1 MPKQQETIDRFR
13 IIAEAAASE
22 MGPIIAQLS
31 RMGLTNISF
40 ELITDVVN
48 FKQNVKH
55 DVTATDFLAG
65 WIAEHPTFSQK
76 DVSKMFKEN
85 NRTSG
90 AAYYAMRQLSEA
102 RVIRKLDDNGNYSRA
117 DVKHIEAPKEKAAK
131 PAKEQK
137 PEPKRVMHA
146 VDHREFILRY
156 MRSHGGRTS
165 AAKLRDYFSKHNRKT
180 TSIGGALNWLV
191 QQKSVKLLG
200 DGEYLLLAKG
210 GAKSAPAPAK
220 PKPNGNSNSNHV
232 ETPAAQT
239 EVNNG

>member
-1 MPKQQETIDRFR
+1 LPKQQETIDRFR
-13 IIAEAAASE
+13 IIAEAAAAE

-65 WIAEHPTFSQK
+65 WLAEHPTFSQK
-76 DVSKMFKEN
+76 DVTKMFKEN
-85 NRTSG
+85 GRTS
-90 AAYYAMRQLSEA
+90 AAGYYAMKQLNEA
-102 RVIRKLDDNGNYSRA
+102 HVIKKLDDNGNYSRA

-137 PEPKRVMHA
+137 PEPKRVMHE

-156 MRSHGGRTS
+156 MRSHGGRAS
-165 AAKLRDYFSKHNRKT
+165 APKLRDYFTKHQRKT
-180 TSIGGALNWLV
+180 TSVGGALNWLART
-191 QQKSVKLLG
+191 KMIKLLG
-200 DGEYLLLAKG
+200 EGEYLLLTKG
-210 GAKSAPAPAK
+210 GAKSPAK
-220 PKPNGNSNSNHV
+220 
-232 ETPAAQT
+232 TPAKEEPKLNGAVPQT
-239 EVNNG
+239 ETEATNG